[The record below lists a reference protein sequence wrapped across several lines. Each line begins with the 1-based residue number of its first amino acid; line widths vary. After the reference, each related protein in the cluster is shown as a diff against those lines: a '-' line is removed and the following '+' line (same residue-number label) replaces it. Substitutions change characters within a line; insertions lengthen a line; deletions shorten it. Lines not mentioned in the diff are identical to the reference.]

1 MSLKKIG
8 AKTIIITIVT
18 TILIPVAFSF
28 AGFIHKKVVANIER
42 IAKLETSGT
51 YQKNMI
57 KDIHEDVN
65 ETRKDIKKILIRL
78 K

>member
-8 AKTIIITIVT
+8 ARTIIVSM
-18 TILIPVAFSF
+18 LIPIAFSF
-28 AGFIHKKVVANIER
+28 GGFLHKKVVANIER
-42 IAKLETSGT
+42 IARLETSEI
-51 YQKNMI
+51 YQKGMI
-57 KDIHEDVN
+57 KDIHEDVT